1 MLDLHASQFH
11 YAGFWRRFWARLLDT
26 IMLIGGENLIFY
38 VFRIGI
44 PYDMDSLGYFLF
56 INLIYWIIF
65 AVFHASPLQ
74 ATPGKLA
81 LGIKVVDLNGERIRF
96 GRALARGLAEYLSA
110 LLLLIGYIMAAFT
123 ARKQGLHDRMA
134 DTLVIRTRGEAINPP
149 KQQRANTPMEPPPR
163 ISAKPVENET
173 LNQDPDPGSVEAT
186 AKEGERWTLAG
197 FAEDGRVQRI
207 QITLAELRSTGGVVR
222 FGRDPN
228 RCPLV
233 LSDLTVSGVHGQF
246 RLHYGN
252 LEVSDSGSTNG
263 TSVNQQPVK
272 PHTWVRL
279 VDGDNLVIGGT
290 ELRVFHD

>member
-1 MLDLHASQFH
+1 MSNYVFSPFR
-11 YAGFWRRFWARLLDT
+11 YAGFWRRFWARLLDM
-26 IMLIGGENLIFY
+26 ILLAGGEYVIFY
-38 VFRIGI
+38 VLWVGTS
-44 PYDMDSLGYFLF
+44 YDLDGFGYFLF
-56 INLIYWIIF
+56 LSLLYWIFF
-65 AVFHASPLQ
+65 ASFHASPLR

-110 LLLLIGYIMAAFT
+110 LLLMIGYIMAAFT
-123 ARKQGLHDRMA
+123 DRKQGLHDFVA
-134 DTLVIRTRGEAINPP
+134 DTLVIRTRGLTIIPSEKDRVSTPP
-149 KQQRANTPMEPPPR
+149 EPTPK
-163 ISAKPVENET
+163 IVST
-173 LNQDPDPGSVEAT
+173 TSVEDAVNQHPDRVPLK
-186 AKEGERWTLAG
+186 AEVADNERWTLAG

-207 QITLAELRSTGGVVR
+207 QITLAELRSAGGVVR

-233 LSDLTVSGVHGQF
+233 LSDNTVSGVHGQF
-246 RLHYGN
+246 RSQHGS

-263 TSVNQQPVK
+263 TWVNQQPVT

-279 VDGDNLVIGGT
+279 VDGDQLLVGGT